1 MKMEYKLLKKNR
13 GVILTRQPE
22 LIKDELLITF
32 AGAPDKATA
41 IFDNGNGDSLY
52 RLLEDGSCAV
62 PATFLTGETRVTVT
76 LLNGAANAPKW
87 ACEGIKGTE
96 TKGGVFVCPND
107 MDVPSKIT
115 DVLIAQDEITDQM
128 SELMKKYSE
137 LEIKLNKLLE
147 GYDIT

>member
-1 MKMEYKLLKKNR
+1 
-13 GVILTRQPE
+13 
-22 LIKDELLITF
+22 
-32 AGAPDKATA
+32 
-41 IFDNGNGDSLY
+41 
-52 RLLEDGSCAV
+52 
-62 PATFLTGETRVTVT
+62 
-76 LLNGAANAPKW
+76 
-87 ACEGIKGTE
+87 
-96 TKGGVFVCPND
+96 

>member
-22 LIKDELLITF
+22 LIKDELIITF

-41 IFDNGNGDSLY
+41 IFDNSNGGSLY
-52 RLLEDGSCAV
+52 RQLEDGTCAV
-62 PATFLTGETRVTVT
+62 PASFLTGETRVTVT
-76 LLNGAANAPKW
+76 LLDGSSNTPKW

-107 MDVPSKIT
+107 MDVPSKIA
-115 DVLIAQDEITDQM
+115 DVLIAQDEITEKID
-128 SELMKKYSE
+128 ELMKMYSG
-137 LEIKLNKLLE
+137 LDSKLNKLLE